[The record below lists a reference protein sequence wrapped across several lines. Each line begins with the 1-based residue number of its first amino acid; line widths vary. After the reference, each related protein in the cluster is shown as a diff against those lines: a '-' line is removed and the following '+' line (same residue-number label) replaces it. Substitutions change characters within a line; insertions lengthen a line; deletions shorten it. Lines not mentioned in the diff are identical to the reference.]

1 MLRIYYLYLR
11 KSVYRDKNNR
21 MVYDIDMLRKFYALY
36 PERVEKS
43 PQEVGQGDDAGR
55 KNIVCSFI

>member
-36 PERVEKS
+36 PERVEK
-43 PQEVGQGDDAGR
+43 ARKKLGR
-55 KNIVCSFI
+55 AMTLAEKIL